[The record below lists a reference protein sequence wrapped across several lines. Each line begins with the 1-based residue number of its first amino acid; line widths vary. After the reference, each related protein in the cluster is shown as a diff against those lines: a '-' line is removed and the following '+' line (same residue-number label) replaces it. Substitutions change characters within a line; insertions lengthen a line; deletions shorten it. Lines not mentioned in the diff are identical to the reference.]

1 MILGKHVNKFYLKY
15 SYLIIIGVVAL
26 LFVNYVQL
34 IIPEIMST
42 IIDGLKAIITPSVDN
57 PVQPLTIDVLETL
70 MIKLGVIGL
79 IMLAGRF
86 IWRITVFGLGVM
98 VETDLR
104 EEMFSYSELLSTD
117 FYNKNKVGQLM
128 ALYTNDIQT
137 IKNSFGSGL
146 VMFVDAVFLGSLS
159 FIKMIRLD
167 ALLACFASI
176 PLLVLAACGGIIG
189 KYMMRKFEMRQKAYA
204 DLTDVTQESFSG
216 ISVIKAFVKEG
227 LELLKFNRVNKEN
240 MNKNIEFIRF
250 STILQALI
258 GVFISSITLIIVG
271 YGGYL
276 VYKMPSHFTVGKLV
290 EFISYFSTLTWPMM
304 AIANLINM
312 TSQARASLKRI
323 NSLLDH
329 KIEIKDASDAVHL
342 KIKGAIE
349 IKNLSFK
356 YPDSDVEVLKNINL
370 SIKEGERVG
379 IIGKTGSGKTTLVD
393 MLLRI
398 YNPEENKI
406 FIDGV
411 DIMKIALEDLRDGIG
426 YVPQDNFLFSTTI
439 KDNVL
444 LSRKEV
450 TDTDLEDVVRAC
462 SEAAVNDNIEEFP
475 LKYDTVLGERGVTLS
490 GGQRQRTSI
499 ARALIKNPS
508 ILILDDSVSAVDTET
523 EDAIIHNLDK
533 IRKNKTTIL
542 VAHRV
547 STVQKMDKIIILD
560 DGKIV
565 GVGTHEELLKT
576 SDAYNEIVNLQKL
589 EELEGGKGW

>member
-1 MILGKHVNKFYLKY
+1 MILGKHVNKYYLKY
-15 SYLIIIGVVAL
+15 SYLILIGVVAL

-34 IIPEIMST
+34 LIPEIMST
-42 IIDGLKAIITPSVDN
+42 IIDGLKAIITPSEESGE
-57 PVQPLTIDVLETL
+57 PLTIEVLETL
-70 MIKLGVIGL
+70 MIKLGIIGL
-79 IMLAGRF
+79 IMLSGRF
-86 IWRITVFGLGVM
+86 IWRIAVFGLGVK

-104 EEMFSYSELLSTD
+104 EELFSYSELLSAD

-146 VMFVDAVFLGSLS
+146 VMLVDAVFLGSLS
-159 FIKMIRLD
+159 FYKMIKLD

-204 DLTDVTQESFSG
+204 NLTDVTQESFSG

-227 LELLKFNRVNKEN
+227 LELAKFNRVNKEN
-240 MNKNIEFIRF
+240 MDKNIEFIRF

-258 GVFISSITLIIVG
+258 GLFISSITIIIVG

-276 VYKMPSHFTVGKLV
+276 VYKSPNHFSVGKLV

-323 NSLLDH
+323 NGLLDYEV
-329 KIEIKDASDAVHL
+329 EIKDASDAVHL
-342 KIKGAIE
+342 NIKGQIE

-356 YPDSDVEVLKNINL
+356 YPGTDNEVLKNITL
-370 SIKEGERVG
+370 TIKEGERVG

-398 YNPEENKI
+398 YNTEENTI

-411 DIMKIALEDLRDGIG
+411 DIMKIALKDLREGIG

-444 LSRKEV
+444 LSREK
-450 TDTDLEDVVRAC
+450 TTPTDLEDVIKAC
-462 SEAAVNDNIEEFP
+462 SEAQVSDNIEEFP

-523 EDAIIHNLDK
+523 EDAIIHTLDR

-547 STVQKMDKIIILD
+547 STVQKMDKIVIID
-560 DGKIV
+560 EGKIV

-576 SDAYNEIVNLQKL
+576 SLEYNEIVNLQKL
-589 EELEGGKGW
+589 EEAEGGKGW